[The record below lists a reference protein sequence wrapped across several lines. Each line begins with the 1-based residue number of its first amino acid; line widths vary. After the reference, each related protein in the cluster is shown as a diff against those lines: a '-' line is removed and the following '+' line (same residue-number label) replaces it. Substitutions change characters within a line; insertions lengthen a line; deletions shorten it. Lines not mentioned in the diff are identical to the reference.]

1 MVMDIFEVIE
11 ARRSVRMY
19 SDLDVEEEKLLK
31 ILHAADRAPSAG
43 NLQSYEIYLIRNPA
57 VRGIL
62 AAASLQQ
69 EFISKAPVTLVF
81 CANQNRAISKYRLR
95 GKRLYA
101 LQDATIACTFAMLT
115 ANALGLA
122 TVWVGAFEDDKI
134 RLAIGAPE
142 GVQPVALLPI
152 GYAAECPAVTPR
164 RPLSDL
170 VHRL

>member
-1 MVMDIFEVIE
+1 MDFFEVIE
-11 ARRSVRMY
+11 ARRSVRIY
-19 SDLDVEEEKLLK
+19 ADLDIEEEKLLK
-31 ILHAADRAPSAG
+31 ILNAANRAPSAG
-43 NLQSYEIYLIRNPA
+43 NLQSYEIYLARDPA
-57 VRGIL
+57 IRGIL

-81 CANQNRAISKYRLR
+81 CANRDLAIRKYRIR
-95 GKRLYA
+95 GERLYA
-101 LQDATIACTFAMLT
+101 PQDATIACTFAMLA

-122 TVWVGAFEDDKI
+122 TVWVGAFEDEKI

-152 GYAAECPAVTPR
+152 GYAAECPAATPR
-164 RPLSDL
+164 RSLSDL